1 MDSGHSPHGTEFQA
15 PSPVTSY
22 SVIIAIIDRAFAPG
36 TCLIAF
42 LNSLNCFNLKFLHLE
57 SGHENSFRQVVVR
70 MKYSKS
76 CKVTAFCSTPNRC

>member
-1 MDSGHSPHGTEFQA
+1 MDSGHSPHWTEFQA

-42 LNSLNCFNLKFLHLE
+42 LNSLNCFNLKFFHLE
-57 SGHENSFRQVVVR
+57 SGHENSFLVR
-70 MKYSKS
+70 LL
-76 CKVTAFCSTPNRC
+76 